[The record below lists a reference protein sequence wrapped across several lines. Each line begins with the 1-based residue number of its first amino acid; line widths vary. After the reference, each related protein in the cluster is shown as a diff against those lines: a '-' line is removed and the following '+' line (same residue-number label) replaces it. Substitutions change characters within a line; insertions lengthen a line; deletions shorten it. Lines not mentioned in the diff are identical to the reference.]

1 MGWENKEKGK
11 DEAKESKDPFD
22 STFHINEYNK
32 RLDTVTKLVANATD
46 EEVRTFLASILTE
59 NEKWLYHFYNIVNRR
74 LAIKDTKKYIIQIE
88 RIVHHYLGREN
99 FISYYEA
106 DDFIMELRAVL
117 DEDVRQMI
125 DSGNYLDAFEVM
137 NYIFVVIEKVDM
149 NASDEG
155 IITLA
160 DRIYDYWIEL
170 MNEVAKEDKMKMFH
184 WFTSCLNNSV
194 IDDLEE
200 YVERIVLE
208 EFKETEY
215 EQVKL
220 DFVEKMI
227 KKAEKEDDERSG
239 GYYVKKWVLIYLELL
254 EEKKESKQQIEEVC
268 KKYWKN
274 CWIREYYIDKCM
286 EQKEHDKALEVLEES
301 IVLDKQAE
309 SLVAKYSLKKKKIY
323 FLQGNT
329 RAYIEELW
337 KLVLEYRA
345 GNLELYKELKGQYS
359 EKEWIIE
366 REKILNKFLAN
377 RTYIE
382 MLYAEEKM
390 YDKLL
395 LCVLASPDVDEL
407 QKYDDI
413 LKEEYPEQLL
423 NKYKNEVENMVM
435 CVNNREQYSYV
446 VSLLS
451 RMKEIEGGKK
461 IVEELVEEWKI
472 KYKKRRSMM
481 NELKKLQ
488 I

>member
-1 MGWENKEKGK
+1 MGWENKEKGR
-11 DEAKESKDPFD
+11 DETKESEDPFD

-32 RLDTVTKLVANATD
+32 RLDVVTKFVESATD
-46 EEVRTFLASILTE
+46 EEVRTFLASILAD

-74 LAIKDTKKYIIQIE
+74 LEIKDTKKYIIQIE

-170 MNEVAKEDKMKMFH
+170 INEVDKEEKMKMFH
-184 WFTSCLNNSV
+184 WFTSYLKCSV
-194 IDDLEE
+194 MDDLEE

-220 DFVEKMI
+220 DFMEKMI
-227 KKAEKEDDERSG
+227 KKVEKEDDERSG
-239 GYYVKKWVLIYLELL
+239 GYYVKKWVLLYLELL
-254 EEKKESKQQIEEVC
+254 EGKKESKQQIEEVC

-286 EQKEHDKALEVLEES
+286 EQKEYDKALEVLEES

-395 LCVLASPDVDEL
+395 LCVLASPDINEL
-407 QKYDDI
+407 QKYDGV
-413 LKEEYPEQLL
+413 LKEEYPEQIL

-435 CVNNREQYSYV
+435 RASNREQYSYM

-451 RMKEIEGGKK
+451 RMQEIEGGKK
-461 IVEELVEEWKI
+461 IVEELVKEWKI

-481 NELKKLQ
+481 NELKKL
-488 I
+488 